1 MLYFAL
7 LCLAL
12 PCFALLCTLY
22 LSLFRPHPLIAPAGW
37 CRWRPFSVPPS
48 HRSRRVVPLETLI
61 GPTLSLL
68 PQGGAVGESSRS
80 HPLTD
85 FAGWCR
91 WRPSFG
97 PTLSPLPQGGAFGDS
112 YRPHPLTALAGWTT
126 DDNIIFINSS
136 IIMQFFLIS
145 TDHLESRLWFDDKP
159 DLVAGMNYV
168 AISSFRFEVN
178 VLAFILMSNHAH
190 FILECERKEAEAFIN
205 FFKERFGLY
214 RWNHHKD
221 SKFLRR
227 NRVDIQELSMT
238 GESLERAIADVQ
250 MNCVAA
256 RLCAHPSGYPWGSGN
271 VFFNLNPQ
279 RGCPVG
285 TLSSKALARKM
296 HSKMEVNPDWEMLDD
311 GYISPASYVAVEFVE
326 SLFRSP
332 SRYQYFL
339 DNSSKAKR
347 VKELTAPSFSDQL
360 IATASLN
367 LCHSIFRV
375 TSIDDLSPAQT
386 VELVRQLKRRFSS
399 GANQISRVTGIQYG
413 EVVSILEGFLLDTA

>member
-1 MLYFAL
+1 
-7 LCLAL
+7 
-12 PCFALLCTLY
+12 
-22 LSLFRPHPLIAPAGW
+22 
-37 CRWRPFSVPPS
+37 
-48 HRSRRVVPLETLI
+48 
-61 GPTLSLL
+61 
-68 PQGGAVGESSRS
+68 
-80 HPLTD
+80 
-85 FAGWCR
+85 
-91 WRPSFG
+91 
-97 PTLSPLPQGGAFGDS
+97 
-112 YRPHPLTALAGWTT
+112 
-126 DDNIIFINSS
+126 
-136 IIMQFFLIS
+136 MQFFLIS

-238 GESLERAIADVQ
+238 GESLERAIAYVQ

-271 VFFNLNPQ
+271 AFFNLNPQ

-285 TLSSKALARKM
+285 TLSSKALASKM

-347 VKELTAPSFSDQL
+347 VKDLTAPSFSDQL

-375 TSIDDLSPAQT
+375 TSIDDLSPAQI

-413 EVVSILEGFLLDTA
+413 EVVSILEGFQLDTA